1 MGHSC
6 DVGSPDF
13 FEILI
18 LLGKALFS
26 KEEEVVGVLEI
37 EDRGAGLLYDVASLK
52 VATSLN

>member
-13 FEILI
+13 FGILI